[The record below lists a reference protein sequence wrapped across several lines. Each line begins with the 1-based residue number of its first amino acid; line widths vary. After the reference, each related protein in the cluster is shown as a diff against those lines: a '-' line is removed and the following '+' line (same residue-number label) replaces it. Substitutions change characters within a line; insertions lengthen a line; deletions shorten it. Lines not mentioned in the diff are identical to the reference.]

1 MRGFAATLPRMAERR
16 VTKTAAFDL
25 TLAAALW
32 GGMYVVSAETFDAV
46 PPATLSLLRL
56 VLGVAVLALV
66 AALRGESLGWTR
78 APKQA
83 VLFAGVAV
91 AASMLLQF
99 GGTALTSAVEGSVV
113 TMATPVF
120 VLIFGR
126 LIEGVAVPRQAWG
139 GIALATAG
147 VVALGLRSASP
158 SAGGAPEDSLAH
170 LIGVVMLIGAGAA
183 WALFSSF
190 GRPVVAAVGARNAVT
205 LCALVSI
212 PFLMPFSAAEVLLV
226 GINLADVTAPFTL
239 FAIAYLGIGSTAIG
253 WSSWNRG
260 YAAAPPRLAAGVLFL
275 QPLIAAALGVGV
287 LNEVLDASLAL
298 GALLLLGGVALIS
311 FESAS
316 SAKQSRVRS

>member
-1 MRGFAATLPRMAERR
+1 MAERR

-66 AALRGESLGWTR
+66 AALRGESLGWSR

-139 GIALATAG
+139 GIALAAAG
-147 VVALGLRSASP
+147 VVALALRSTSP
-158 SAGGAPEDSLAH
+158 SAGGAPEDSLTH
-170 LIGVVMLIGAGAA
+170 LLGVIALIGAGAA

-287 LNEVLDASLAL
+287 LNEVLDVGLAL

-311 FESAS
+311 FEPTS

>member
-1 MRGFAATLPRMAERR
+1 MPERR
-16 VTKTAAFDL
+16 VTKAAALDL

-56 VLGVAVLALV
+56 VLGVAALALI
-66 AALRGESLGWTR
+66 ATLRGESLGWSR
-78 APKQA
+78 APKQP

-147 VVALGLRSASP
+147 VVALGLRSTS
-158 SAGGAPEDSLAH
+158 SGAGGSPEDSMAH
-170 LIGVVMLIGAGAA
+170 LLGVIALIGAGAT

-190 GRPVVAAVGARNAVT
+190 GRPVVAAIGARNAVT

-212 PFLMPFSAAEVLLV
+212 PFLVPFSAAEVALV

-253 WSSWNRG
+253 WSSWYRG

-275 QPLIAAALGVGV
+275 QPLIAAALGVG
-287 LNEVLDASLAL
+287 LLSEVLDASLAL

-311 FESAS
+311 FESTS

>member
-1 MRGFAATLPRMAERR
+1 MSERR
-16 VTKTAAFDL
+16 VTKGATLDL
-25 TLAAALW
+25 AVAAALW
-32 GGMYVVSAETFDAV
+32 GGMYVVSAETFNAI

-56 VLGVAVLALV
+56 LLGVAALV
-66 AALRGESLGWTR
+66 LIAVLRRESLGWGR
-78 APKQA
+78 VPKQS
-83 VLFAGVAV
+83 VLFAGAAV

-158 SAGGAPEDSLAH
+158 TSGGTPDDALAR
-170 LIGVVMLIGAGAA
+170 LIGVIMLIGAGAT

-190 GRPVVAAVGARNAVT
+190 GRPAVAAVGARNAVA
-205 LCALVSI
+205 LCAAVSI
-212 PFLMPFSAAEVLLV
+212 PFLIPFSAAEVVLV
-226 GINLADVTAPFTL
+226 GINLSDATAPFSL
-239 FAIAYLGIGSTAIG
+239 FAIAYLGFGATAIG
-253 WSSWNRG
+253 WSSWYRG

-275 QPLIAAALGVGV
+275 QPLIAAALGVGL
-287 LNEVLDASLAL
+287 LNEAIDASLAL

-311 FESAS
+311 SESAS
-316 SAKQSRVRS
+316 GTRRRRVRS

>member
-1 MRGFAATLPRMAERR
+1 MSERR
-16 VTKTAAFDL
+16 VTKGATLDL
-25 TLAAALW
+25 AVAAALW
-32 GGMYVVSAETFDAV
+32 GGMYVVSAETFNAI

-56 VLGVAVLALV
+56 LLGVAALV
-66 AALRGESLGWTR
+66 LIAVLRRESLGWGR
-78 APKQA
+78 VPKQS
-83 VLFAGVAV
+83 VLFAGAAV

-139 GIALATAG
+139 GIAFATAG

-158 SAGGAPEDSLAH
+158 TSGGTPDDALAR
-170 LIGVVMLIGAGAA
+170 LIGVIMLIGAGAT

-190 GRPVVAAVGARNAVT
+190 GRPAVAAVGARNAVA
-205 LCALVSI
+205 LCAAVSI
-212 PFLMPFSAAEVLLV
+212 PFLIPFSAAEVVLV
-226 GINLADVTAPFTL
+226 GINLSDATAPFSL
-239 FAIAYLGIGSTAIG
+239 FAIAYLGFGATAIG
-253 WSSWNRG
+253 WSSWYRG

-275 QPLIAAALGVGV
+275 QPLIAAALGVGL
-287 LNEVLDASLAL
+287 LNEAIDASLAL

-311 FESAS
+311 SESAS
-316 SAKQSRVRS
+316 GTKRRRVRS

>member
-1 MRGFAATLPRMAERR
+1 MPERR
-16 VTKTAAFDL
+16 VTKAAAFDL

-56 VLGVAVLALV
+56 VLGVAALALV
-66 AALRGESLGWTR
+66 AALRGESLGWSR
-78 APKQA
+78 APKQP

-147 VVALGLRSASP
+147 VVALGLRSTS
-158 SAGGAPEDSLAH
+158 SGAGGSPEDLMAH
-170 LIGVVMLIGAGAA
+170 LLGVIALIGAGAT

-212 PFLMPFSAAEVLLV
+212 PFLIPFSAAEVALV

-239 FAIAYLGIGSTAIG
+239 FAIAYLGVGSTAIG
-253 WSSWNRG
+253 WSSWYRG
-260 YAAAPPRLAAGVLFL
+260 YAAAPPRLAAGILFL
-275 QPLIAAALGVGV
+275 QPLIAAALGVGL
-287 LNEVLDASLAL
+287 LNEAIDAGLAL

-316 SAKQSRVRS
+316 STKQSRVRS

>member
-1 MRGFAATLPRMAERR
+1 MPERR
-16 VTKTAAFDL
+16 VTKAAAFDL

-56 VLGVAVLALV
+56 ALGVAALALI
-66 AALRGESLGWTR
+66 ATLRGESLGWSR
-78 APKQA
+78 APKQP

-147 VVALGLRSASP
+147 VVALGLRSTS
-158 SAGGAPEDSLAH
+158 SGAGGAPEDSMAH
-170 LIGVVMLIGAGAA
+170 LLGVIALIGAGAT

-212 PFLMPFSAAEVLLV
+212 PFLVPFSAAEVALV

-253 WSSWNRG
+253 WSSWYRG

-275 QPLIAAALGVGV
+275 QPLIAAALGVG
-287 LNEVLDASLAL
+287 LLSEVLDASLAL

-311 FESAS
+311 FESTS

>member
-1 MRGFAATLPRMAERR
+1 MPERR
-16 VTKTAAFDL
+16 VTKAAALDL

-56 VLGVAVLALV
+56 VLGVAALALI
-66 AALRGESLGWTR
+66 ATLRGESLGWSR
-78 APKQA
+78 APKQP

-147 VVALGLRSASP
+147 VVALGLRSTS
-158 SAGGAPEDSLAH
+158 SGAGGSPEDSMAH
-170 LIGVVMLIGAGAA
+170 LLGVIALIGAGAT

-205 LCALVSI
+205 RGALGSI
-212 PFLMPFSAAEVLLV
+212 PFLIPFSAAEVALV

-253 WSSWNRG
+253 WSSWYRG

-275 QPLIAAALGVGV
+275 QPLIAAALGVG
-287 LNEVLDASLAL
+287 LLSEVLDASLAL

-311 FESAS
+311 FESTS

>member
-1 MRGFAATLPRMAERR
+1 MSERR
-16 VTKTAAFDL
+16 VTKGATLDL
-25 TLAAALW
+25 AVAAALW
-32 GGMYVVSAETFDAV
+32 GGMYVVSAETFNAI

-56 VLGVAVLALV
+56 LLGVAALV
-66 AALRGESLGWTR
+66 LIAVLRRESLGWGR
-78 APKQA
+78 VPKQS
-83 VLFAGVAV
+83 VLFAGAAV

-139 GIALATAG
+139 GIAVATAG

-158 SAGGAPEDSLAH
+158 TSGGTPDDALAR
-170 LIGVVMLIGAGAA
+170 LIGVIMLIGAGAT

-190 GRPVVAAVGARNAVT
+190 GRPAVAAVGARNAVA
-205 LCALVSI
+205 LCAAVSI
-212 PFLMPFSAAEVLLV
+212 PFLIPFSAAEVVLV
-226 GINLADVTAPFTL
+226 GINLSDATAPFSL
-239 FAIAYLGIGSTAIG
+239 FAIAYLGFGATAIG
-253 WSSWNRG
+253 WSSWYRG

-275 QPLIAAALGVGV
+275 QPLIAAALGVGL
-287 LNEVLDASLAL
+287 LNEAIDASLAL

-311 FESAS
+311 SESAS
-316 SAKQSRVRS
+316 GTKRRRVRS

>member
-1 MRGFAATLPRMAERR
+1 MSERR
-16 VTKTAAFDL
+16 VTRAATLDL
-25 TLAAALW
+25 TLAAVLW

-46 PPATLSLLRL
+46 PPATLSLLRI
-56 VLGVAVLALV
+56 VLGVAALALV
-66 AALRGESLGWTR
+66 AALRGESLGWR
-78 APKQA
+78 QAPKQA

-126 LIEGVAVPRQAWG
+126 IIEGVAVPRQAWG

-158 SAGGAPEDSLAH
+158 TVDGAAEDSLVR
-170 LIGVVMLIGAGAA
+170 LVGVAMLIGAGAT

-205 LCALVSI
+205 LSALVSI
-212 PFLMPFSAAEVLLV
+212 PFLIPFSAAEVVLV
-226 GINLADVTAPFTL
+226 GINLADATAPFTL

-253 WSSWNRG
+253 WSSWYRG

-287 LNEVLDASLAL
+287 LNEAIDAGLAL

-316 SAKQSRVRS
+316 GTKRRRMRS

>member
-1 MRGFAATLPRMAERR
+1 MPERR
-16 VTKTAAFDL
+16 VTKVAAFDL

-56 VLGVAVLALV
+56 VLGVAALALV
-66 AALRGESLGWTR
+66 AALRGESLGWSR

-83 VLFAGVAV
+83 VLFAGVVV

-147 VVALGLRSASP
+147 VVALALRSTSP

-170 LIGVVMLIGAGAA
+170 LLGVIALIGAGAT
-183 WALFSSF
+183 WALFSSV
-190 GRPVVAAVGARNAVT
+190 GRPVVGAVGARNAVT

-212 PFLMPFSAAEVLLV
+212 PLLIPFSAAEILLV

-253 WSSWNRG
+253 WSSWYRG
-260 YAAAPPRLAAGVLFL
+260 YAAAPPRLAAGALFL

-287 LNEVLDASLAL
+287 LNEVLDAGLAL

-311 FESAS
+311 FDS
-316 SAKQSRVRS
+316 SSGTKRRRVRS

>member
-1 MRGFAATLPRMAERR
+1 MAERR

>member
-1 MRGFAATLPRMAERR
+1 MPERR
-16 VTKTAAFDL
+16 VTKAAAFDL

-56 VLGVAVLALV
+56 VLGVAALALV
-66 AALRGESLGWTR
+66 AALRGESLGWRR
-78 APKQA
+78 APKQP

-120 VLIFGR
+120 VLVFGR

-147 VVALGLRSASP
+147 VVALGLRSTS
-158 SAGGAPEDSLAH
+158 SGAGGSPEDSLTH
-170 LIGVVMLIGAGAA
+170 LLGVIALVGAGAT

-212 PFLMPFSAAEVLLV
+212 PFLIPFSAAEVVLV
-226 GINLADVTAPFTL
+226 GINLADATAPFTL
-239 FAIAYLGIGSTAIG
+239 FAIAYLGVGSTAIG
-253 WSSWNRG
+253 WSSWYRG
-260 YAAAPPRLAAGVLFL
+260 YAAAPPRLAAGILFL
-275 QPLIAAALGVGV
+275 QPLIAAALGVG
-287 LNEVLDASLAL
+287 LLSEVLDASLAL

-311 FESAS
+311 FESTS

>member
-1 MRGFAATLPRMAERR
+1 MPERR
-16 VTKTAAFDL
+16 VTNAAAFDL

-56 VLGVAVLALV
+56 VLGVAALALV
-66 AALRGESLGWTR
+66 AALRGESLGWSR
-78 APKQA
+78 APKQP

-147 VVALGLRSASP
+147 VVALGLRSTGSG
-158 SAGGAPEDSLAH
+158 AGGAPEDSMAH
-170 LIGVVMLIGAGAA
+170 LLGVIALIGAGAT

-212 PFLMPFSAAEVLLV
+212 PFLVPFSAAEVVLV

-239 FAIAYLGIGSTAIG
+239 FAMAYLGIGSTAIG
-253 WSSWNRG
+253 WSSWYRG

-275 QPLIAAALGVGV
+275 QPLIAAALGVG
-287 LNEVLDASLAL
+287 LLSEVLDASLAL

-311 FESAS
+311 FESTS

>member
-1 MRGFAATLPRMAERR
+1 
-16 VTKTAAFDL
+16 
-25 TLAAALW
+25 
-32 GGMYVVSAETFDAV
+32 
-46 PPATLSLLRL
+46 
-56 VLGVAVLALV
+56 
-66 AALRGESLGWTR
+66 
-78 APKQA
+78 

-126 LIEGVAVPRQAWG
+126 LIEGVAVPRQALG

-226 GINLADVTAPFTL
+226 GINLADATAPFTL

-311 FESAS
+311 FESTS